1 VTVITA
7 QTYADFK
14 TMLGLVGDAATD
26 SATVKTLYYAAWDT
40 GYLVLLPQRQWRL
53 DRLGR
58 SDDGRQVQYRV
69 PPKTLATDFPTRIK
83 AGSDVGDRGASFGMV
98 R

>member
-14 TMLGLVGDAATD
+14 TMLGMVGDAATD

-40 GYLVLLPQRQWRL
+40 GILFSSIAAATMAIGS
-53 DRLGR
+53 LGTIR
-58 SDDGRQVQYRV
+58 
-69 PPKTLATDFPTRIK
+69 
-83 AGSDVGDRGASFGMV
+83 
-98 R
+98 

>member
-14 TMLGLVGDAATD
+14 TMLGMVGDAATD

-40 GYLVLLPQRQWRL
+40 GIWFYC
-53 DRLGR
+53 R
-58 SDDGRQVQYRV
+58 SDNGDWIAWDDQMMDDKYNIVS
-69 PPKTLATDFPTRIK
+69 PKTLATDFPTRIK
-83 AGSDVGDRGASFGMV
+83 LEQPLIC
-98 R
+98 